1 MPLFCSLPFPTGHS
15 PSRLDVLLHLNAAS
29 LHHLPSDAMSGSRT
43 STAARTASSSL
54 RSCSYRS
61 GMHISSKA
69 YNPYR
74 PDPPELPKPPRRVV
88 MKNLKF
94 GRLAQAASAGVEG
107 ARRSLV
113 ETTSVPDTH
122 TGQSS
127 FHSSSQSSSNA
138 LSSSSPSS
146 SSSQGNSTNAAY
158 KKGQHLP
165 IGLLALLAACT
176 AGAATVYSQSSGGD
190 NANETAGN
198 LALLE
203 AVSIIDILRD
213 ASC

>member
-1 MPLFCSLPFPTGHS
+1 
-15 PSRLDVLLHLNAAS
+15 
-29 LHHLPSDAMSGSRT
+29 MSGSRT

-113 ETTSVPDTH
+113 ETTSVPDTPTRH
-122 TGQSS
+122 SS
-127 FHSSSQSSSNA
+127 FHSSSQSSSTSTTSS
-138 LSSSSPSS
+138 SSSSPNTSH
-146 SSSQGNSTNAAY
+146 GNSTNAAY
-158 KKGQHLP
+158 KKGQGLP

-176 AGAATVYSQSSGGD
+176 VGATVVYSQSSGRD
-190 NANETAGN
+190 NANGSVASLAVAET
-198 LALLE
+198 
-203 AVSIIDILRD
+203 VSV
-213 ASC
+213 